1 VSGARNRA
9 HALTRRAV
17 RQALLECSKLP
28 ILALTKCDLVPTE
41 SLKSTLE
48 VLRTQLPA
56 LPLGAPSDAEA
67 GKDAGADE
75 GLRAI
80 EKVLACAR
88 RDRQSTAESADKS
101 VEIIRVGI
109 VGFDGVGKRTLLRR
123 LRSHLSHNNK
133 GSAKGRSGSKGVELL
148 SLPAR
153 LEVSGAV
160 GVGLNDVL
168 LRGCNV
174 AQAARPD
181 ELVSDLISRADR
193 RSLLQALKIGAF
205 GEISPRYSRDATEIS
220 PGSSAPRPPTGPLP
234 APRQHCGF
242 HSRRVRRRR
251 RRRPRAD
258 GHTLGG
264 ARAAASVG
272 AWGGPLPLHARW
284 CRRTAR
290 RQGDSPRS
298 FAERSARDLGH
309 ISAVRRRRARR
320 S

>member
-1 VSGARNRA
+1 MSDARNDA

-41 SLKSTLE
+41 LLKSTLE

-56 LPLGAPSDAEA
+56 VPLGAPSDADA

-75 GLRAI
+75 GLRAM

-101 VEIIRVGI
+101 AEVIRVGI

-123 LRSHLSHNNK
+123 LRSHLSHNKK
-133 GSAKGRSGSKGVELL
+133 GGGNSAKGGSGSNGVELL

-205 GEISPRYSRDATEIS
+205 GEISPRSRRDAIDIS

-272 AWGGPLPLHARW
+272 TWGGPLQLHARW

-290 RQGDSPRS
+290 RQGDSPR
-298 FAERSARDLGH
+298 
-309 ISAVRRRRARR
+309 
-320 S
+320 